1 MPSSLQSP
9 PLLTPLSRE
18 DFQELELFLPTLKV
32 ISYTGPGQSGGVSKS
47 LEPVVKR
54 LGTKVHWFAIE
65 GQSLPNQTD
74 DSPEGFSF
82 YSPKVPPLLAE
93 RHRKAANDY
102 LFPLLHGLTDKAK
115 FEPENWKAFRQVN
128 EIVASDCLSVSSQ
141 SFPTLCWLHDFQVPL
156 AGPLMSMQAGLIICQ
171 FWHVPWP
178 EPEVIVKSPVGK
190 ELVDALL
197 CNKLIGFHT
206 TEYATNFLNTV
217 KELFPNAHVDFLKME
232 VRRRRS
238 HTRVV
243 VMPLGLDFSL
253 WQKLARSN
261 KPKAEAMAVRHRL
274 ANQVLL
280 GVDRIDYTKGVLEK
294 LQGLERFLETNES
307 WLRRFHYVQVCHSAN
322 AGAGPGEYESRV
334 KAEITRINARFESNG
349 WQPIM
354 SLNEYLDQNEL
365 AAWYQAAD
373 VLLVNSIKDGLNLI
387 AKEYVACRQDEQGS
401 LILSKQTGSS
411 AELSQGAL
419 LIDPQNPDSIAQAIA
434 QALSMEVEEKRRRMN
449 SMRRVVGWNQ
459 LHDWALGFLRQSIQG
474 RHVAQQGRSS
484 DMMDYTSALK

>member
-1 MPSSLQSP
+1 M
-9 PLLTPLSRE
+9 TE
-18 DFQELELFLPTLKV
+18 
-32 ISYTGPGQSGGVSKS
+32 
-47 LEPVVKR
+47 
-54 LGTKVHWFAIE
+54 
-65 GQSLPNQTD
+65 
-74 DSPEGFSF
+74 
-82 YSPKVPPLLAE
+82 
-93 RHRKAANDY
+93 KAVFDA
-102 LFPLLHGLTDKAK
+102 
-115 FEPENWKAFRQVN
+115 ENWKAFRQVN
-128 EIVASDCLSVSSQ
+128 EIVASDSLSVSSQ
-141 SFPTLCWLHDFQVPL
+141 SFPTLCWLHDYQVPL
-156 AGPLMSMQAGLIICQ
+156 AAPLMSMQAGLIICQ

-178 EPEVIVKSPVGK
+178 EPEVIVNSPIGK

-217 KELFPNAHVDFLKME
+217 KELFPNAQVDVLKME
-232 VRRRRS
+232 VRRRRT

-253 WQKLARSN
+253 WQKLARSS
-261 KPKAEAMAVRHRL
+261 KPKSEAMAVKHRL

-294 LQGLERFLETNES
+294 LHGLERFLETHES
-307 WLRRFHYVQVCHSAN
+307 WLRRFHYVQVCHAVKT
-322 AGAGPGEYESRV
+322 PGTLKSEYETKVAS
-334 KAEITRINARFESNG
+334 EIARINKRFLSNG
-349 WQPIM
+349 WQPIFTV
-354 SLNEYLDQNEL
+354 NEYLDQNDL

-401 LILSKQTGSS
+401 LILSRQTGSS

-419 LIDPQNPDSIAQAIA
+419 LVDPESPDSIAQAIA
-434 QALSMEVEEKRRRMN
+434 QALSMEAEEKRRRMN

-474 RHVAQQGRSS
+474 RHNPHSGVAL
-484 DMMDYTSALK
+484 DYTGAIK

>member
-32 ISYTGPGQSGGVSKS
+32 ISYYGPGQSGGVSKS

-54 LGTKVHWFAIE
+54 LGTKVYWFAIE
-65 GQSLPNQTD
+65 GQSLPTQD
-74 DSPEGFSF
+74 EPPEGFSF
-82 YSPKVPPLLAE
+82 YSPKVPTLLAE
-93 RHRKAANDY
+93 RHKKAALEY
-102 LFPLLHGLTDKAK
+102 LWPLLHGLTEKAK
-115 FEPENWKAFRQVN
+115 FCPENWKAFRQVN
-128 EIVASDCLSVSSQ
+128 EIVASDSLSVSAQ

-156 AGPLMSMQAGLIICQ
+156 AAPLMSMQAGLIICQ

-178 EPEVIVKSPVGK
+178 EPEVIINSPIGK

-217 KELFPNAHVDFLKME
+217 KELFPNAQVDVLKME

-253 WQKLARSN
+253 WQKLARTS
-261 KPKAEAMAVRHRL
+261 KPKSEAMAVKYRL

-294 LQGLERFLETNES
+294 LAGIERFLETHDT
-307 WLRRFHYVQVCHSAN
+307 WLRRFHYVQVCHSAKT
-322 AGAGPGEYESRV
+322 PGLPVSDYETQV
-334 KAEITRINARFESNG
+334 LAEIARINQRFQSNG
-349 WQPIM
+349 WQPIITV
-354 SLNEYLDQNEL
+354 NEYLDQNEL

-387 AKEYVACRQDEQGS
+387 AKEYVACRLDEQGS

-419 LIDPQNPDSIAQAIA
+419 LVDPEDPDSVANAIA
-434 QALSMEVEEKRRRMN
+434 QALSLEVEEKRRRMN

-474 RHVAQQGRSS
+474 RHSTHPGIAV
-484 DMMDYTSALK
+484 DYTGALK

>member
-1 MPSSLQSP
+1 MPSPLQSP

-65 GQSLPNQTD
+65 GQSLPTQETP
-74 DSPEGFSF
+74 PEGFSF
-82 YSPKVPPLLAE
+82 YSPKVPALLAE
-93 RHRKAANDY
+93 RHRKAANEY
-102 LFPLLHGLTDKAK
+102 LWPLLHGLTDRAK
-115 FEPENWKAFRQVN
+115 FDPENWKAFRQVN
-128 EIVASDCLSVSSQ
+128 EIVASDSLSVSSE
-141 SFPTLCWLHDFQVPL
+141 SFPTLCWLHDYQVPL
-156 AGPLMSMQAGLIICQ
+156 AAPLMSMQAGLIICQ

-178 EPEVIVKSPVGK
+178 EPEAIINSPVGK

-217 KELFPNAHVDFLKME
+217 KELFPNAQVDVLKME

-261 KPKAEAMAVRHRL
+261 KPKAEAMAVKHRL

-294 LQGLERFLETNES
+294 LHGLERFLETHES
-307 WLRRFHYVQVCHSAN
+307 WHRRFHYVQICHSVKAQ
-322 AGAGPGEYESRV
+322 ASPQSEYECQV
-334 KAEITRINARFESNG
+334 QANIDRINKRFASNG

-354 SLNEYLDQNEL
+354 AVNEYLDQNEL
-365 AAWYQAAD
+365 SAWYQAAD

-387 AKEYVACRQDEQGS
+387 AKEYVACRQDEQGA

-411 AELSQGAL
+411 AELAQGAL
-419 LIDPQNPDSIAQAIA
+419 IVEPECPDSIANAIA
-434 QALSMEVEEKRRRMN
+434 QSLSMEVEEKRRRMN

-474 RHVAQQGRSS
+474 RHSGHPGISL
-484 DMMDYTSALK
+484 DYTGALK

>member
-32 ISYTGPGQSGGVSKS
+32 ISYNGPGLSGGVSKS

-65 GQSLPNQTD
+65 GKSLPQQD
-74 DSPEGFSF
+74 EPPEGFSF
-82 YSPKVPPLLAE
+82 YSPKIPAHLAE
-93 RHRKAANDY
+93 RHRKAAQDY
-102 LFPLLHGLTDKAK
+102 LWPLLHGLTDKAN
-115 FEPENWKAFRQVN
+115 FDAENWKAFRQVN
-128 EIVASDCLSVSSQ
+128 EIVASDSLSVSSQ
-141 SFPTLCWLHDFQVPL
+141 SFPTLCWLHDYQVPL
-156 AGPLMSMQAGLIICQ
+156 AAPLMSMQAGLIICQ

-178 EPEVIVKSPVGK
+178 EPEVIVNSPIGK

-197 CNKLIGFHT
+197 SNKLIGFHT

-217 KELFPNAHVDFLKME
+217 KELFPNAQVDVLKME

-253 WQKLARSN
+253 WQKLARIN
-261 KPKAEAMAVRHRL
+261 KPKAEAIGVKHKL
-274 ANQVLL
+274 ANQVIL

-294 LQGLERFLETNES
+294 LAGIERFLETQES
-307 WLRRFHYVQVCHSAN
+307 WLRRFHYVQVCHAVKYS
-322 AGAGPGEYESRV
+322 GAPATEYETSV
-334 KAEITRINARFESNG
+334 LSEIARINKRFESNG
-349 WQPIM
+349 WQPI
-354 SLNEYLDQNEL
+354 LAVNEYLDQNDL

-373 VLLVNSIKDGLNLI
+373 VLIVNSIKDGLNLI
-387 AKEYVACRQDEQGS
+387 AKEYVACRLDEQGS
-401 LILSKQTGSS
+401 LILSKQTGAS

-419 LIDPQNPDSIAQAIA
+419 LVDPNSPDNIATAIS
-434 QALSMEVEEKRRRMN
+434 QALSLEVEEKRRRMN

-474 RHVAQQGRSS
+474 GRHIAHANLPI
-484 DMMDYTSALK
+484 DYTGALK

>member
-1 MPSSLQSP
+1 MPSPLQSP

-65 GQSLPNQTD
+65 GQSLPIQDTP
-74 DSPEGFSF
+74 PEGFSF
-82 YSPKVPPLLAE
+82 YSPKVPALLAE
-93 RHRKAANDY
+93 RHKKAANEY
-102 LFPLLHGLTDKAK
+102 LWPLLHGLTEKAK
-115 FEPENWKAFRQVN
+115 FDAENWKAFRQVN
-128 EIVASDCLSVSSQ
+128 EIVASDSLTVSSQ
-141 SFPTLCWLHDFQVPL
+141 SFPTLCWLHDYQVPL
-156 AGPLMSMQAGLIICQ
+156 AAPLMSMQAGLIICQ

-178 EPEVIVKSPVGK
+178 EPEVIVNSPVGK

-217 KELFPNAHVDFLKME
+217 KELFPNAQVDVLKME

-261 KPKAEAMAVRHRL
+261 KPKAEAMGVKHKL

-294 LQGLERFLETNES
+294 LKGLERFLETNEG
-307 WLRRFHYVQVCHSAN
+307 WHRRFHYVQVCHAVKT
-322 AGAGPGEYESRV
+322 PGSSPSEYEILV
-334 KAEITRINARFESNG
+334 EADIARINKRFASNG
-349 WQPIM
+349 WQPI
-354 SLNEYLDQNEL
+354 LPVNEYLDQNEL

-419 LIDPQNPDSIAQAIA
+419 IVDPQCPDSIANAIS
-434 QALSMEVEEKRRRMN
+434 QSLSMEVEEKRRRMN

-474 RHVAQQGRSS
+474 RHSAHSGIPL
-484 DMMDYTSALK
+484 DYTGALK

>member
-65 GQSLPNQTD
+65 GQSLPNQDT
-74 DSPEGFSF
+74 PTEGFSF
-82 YSPKVPPLLAE
+82 YSPKVPALLAE
-93 RHRKAANDY
+93 RHKKAANEY

-115 FEPENWKAFRQVN
+115 FDPENWKAFRQVN
-128 EIVASDCLSVSSQ
+128 EIVASDSLSVSSQ
-141 SFPTLCWLHDFQVPL
+141 SFPTLCWLHDYQVPL
-156 AGPLMSMQAGLIICQ
+156 AAPLMSMQAGLIICQ

-178 EPEVIVKSPVGK
+178 EPEVIINSPIGK
-190 ELVDALL
+190 ELVEALL

-217 KELFPNAHVDFLKME
+217 KELFPNAQVDVLKME
-232 VRRRRS
+232 IRRRRS

-261 KPKAEAMAVRHRL
+261 KPKAEAMGVKHRL

-280 GVDRIDYTKGVLEK
+280 GVDRIDFTKGVLEK
-294 LQGLERFLETNES
+294 LEGIERFLEANEI
-307 WLRRFHYVQVCHSAN
+307 WHRRFHYVQVCHSVKTP
-322 AGAGPGEYESRV
+322 GAAPSDYEVLVES
-334 KAEITRINARFESNG
+334 KIEAINKRFASNG
-349 WQPIM
+349 WQPI
-354 SLNEYLDQNEL
+354 LAVKEYLDQNEL

-419 LIDPQNPDSIAQAIA
+419 IVDPESPDSIANAIS

-474 RHVAQQGRSS
+474 RHSAHPGIPL
-484 DMMDYTSALK
+484 DYTDALK

>member
-1 MPSSLQSP
+1 MPSSLQSL

-18 DFQELELFLPTLKV
+18 DFQELDLFLPTLKV

-65 GQSLPNQTD
+65 GQSLPSTD
-74 DSPEGFSF
+74 KPPEGFSF
-82 YSPKVPPLLAE
+82 YSPKVPALLAE
-93 RHRKAANDY
+93 RHKKAANEY
-102 LFPLLHGLTDKAK
+102 LFPLLHGLTEKAK
-115 FEPENWKAFRQVN
+115 FDPENWKAFRQVN
-128 EIVASDCLSVSSQ
+128 EIVASDSLSVSSQ
-141 SFPTLCWLHDFQVPL
+141 SFPTLCWLHDYQVPL
-156 AGPLMSMQAGLIICQ
+156 AAPLMSMQAGLIICQ

-178 EPEVIVKSPVGK
+178 EPEVIVNSPVGK

-197 CNKLIGFHT
+197 SNKLIGFHT

-217 KELFPNAHVDFLKME
+217 KELFPNAHVDVLKME

-261 KPKAEAMAVRHRL
+261 KPKSEAIGVKYRL

-294 LQGLERFLETNES
+294 LAGLERFLETNES
-307 WLRRFHYVQVCHSAN
+307 WKRRLHYVQVCHSPKSP
-322 AGAGPGEYESRV
+322 GAPMDEYESSVRS
-334 KAEITRINARFESNG
+334 EITRINQRLESDG
-349 WQPIM
+349 WQPIITV
-354 SLNEYLDQNEL
+354 NEYLDQNEL

-387 AKEYVACRQDEQGS
+387 AKEYVACRQDEQGT
-401 LILSKQTGSS
+401 LILSKQAGSS
-411 AELSQGAL
+411 AELSQGA
-419 LIDPQNPDSIAQAIA
+419 ITVTPESADSIAQAIG
-434 QALSMEVEEKRRRMN
+434 QALTMEVEEKRRRMN

-459 LHDWALGFLRQSIQG
+459 LHDWALGFLRQTIST
-474 RHVAQQGRSS
+474 SS
-484 DMMDYTSALK
+484 NIPY